1 MTRIT
6 DADRHA
12 AQELRV
18 ILADISGFW
27 HLPGEESPLL
37 LALARHRQAAEQQMM
52 EKLVPLFSVPHF
64 VAEGERIG
72 CPTVAPPVSAQ
83 VTLSA

>member
-18 ILADISGFW
+18 VLADISGFW
-27 HLPGEESPLL
+27 HQPGDDSPLC
-37 LALARHRQAAEQQMM
+37 LALAKHRQAAE
-52 EKLVPLFSVPHF
+52 ERLTDKLVPLFPAS
-64 VAEGERIG
+64 VAEADH
-72 CPTVAPPVSAQ
+72 TVRPAAARRGAVK
-83 VTLSA
+83 LSA

>member
-27 HLPGEESPLL
+27 HLPGDDSPLC
-37 LALARHRQAAEQQMM
+37 LAVPGQRQAAEARLAD
-52 EKLVPLFSVPHF
+52 KLVPLFAAPATDLA
-64 VAEGERIG
+64 AERPARPARAARAAE
-72 CPTVAPPVSAQ
+72 VK
-83 VTLSA
+83 LSA

>member
-1 MTRIT
+1 MTRVT

-27 HLPGEESPLL
+27 HVPSDDSPLL
-37 LALARHRQAAEQQMM
+37 LALARHRQAAEARMA
-52 EKLVPLFSVPHF
+52 EKLIPLFPAAGVH
-64 VAEGERIG
+64 AEAERRR
-72 CPTVAPPVSAQ
+72 AVSPRPAEVQ
-83 VTLSA
+83 LSA